1 MKIARRARGEDQEG
15 LPDPARQRIR
25 WLAIAAVW
33 AWGFI
38 LPAAE
43 LGGQEV
49 ALPLGTQA
57 PSASLED
64 LDGNPVQ
71 ILDFIEEGKPTLI
84 EFWAS
89 WCEQC
94 AALQPQM
101 DAVQREFGS
110 QVTVI
115 AVAVAVSQSP
125 RRVKR
130 HLEEHDPGYPFLWD
144 GKGEAVRSYQVP
156 TTSVVI
162 ILDEAGKV
170 AYTGSGR
177 NQDLV
182 GAVQRILGDQR
193 TVEARSPH
201 PPPA

>member
-1 MKIARRARGEDQEG
+1 VALM
-15 LPDPARQRIR
+15 
-25 WLAIAAVW
+25 AACVG
-33 AWGFI
+33 ALN
-38 LPAAE
+38 LPAA
-43 LGGQEV
+43 GVAGQEV

-64 LDGNPVQ
+64 LDGDPVQ
-71 ILDFIEEGKPTLI
+71 ILDFVEAGKPTLI

-94 AALQPQM
+94 EALQPRM
-101 DAVQREFGS
+101 DAVQAEFGTR
-110 QVTVI
+110 VNVI

-144 GKGEAVRSYQVP
+144 GGGDAVRNYRVP
-156 TTSVVI
+156 GTSVVI
-162 ILDEAGKV
+162 LLDRTGKV
-170 AYTGSGR
+170 AYTGSGG

-182 GAVQRILGDQR
+182 GAVEALLG
-193 TVEARSPH
+193 S
-201 PPPA
+201 